1 VLRRYHLQIGFVLAL
16 CLVVAIVTVSFRSI
30 AEASAAA
37 EMVAHT
43 HEVISALRQIMNTVE
58 KAETAQRGFVIT
70 GFQEYALETRAA
82 RPQVAVG
89 LDRLVTLVSDSPSQ
103 AHRVELLRMAIDAR
117 LELMGE
123 TLRTRE
129 RGGFEAARILA
140 VSGVGKTSMR
150 RVQSIIDA
158 MEAHEISLLAQREAL
173 SESHTRGARKL
184 LVAGGTLDL
193 LLLAFVFVVVR
204 RDNRRNRELSAAM
217 AEARDNALRA
227 AEVRS
232 QFLANMSHEI
242 RTPMNAIIGMSG
254 LLLDTPLDANQ
265 RELAVTVRSS
275 AEALLTVLNDVLDF
289 SKLEAGKL
297 SVEPQDFELRPA
309 VEAVIDL
316 FSESARAR
324 SVALAIFFDHQ
335 LPRFLRGDAGRIR
348 QVLTNLVGNALKFT
362 ERGEVLVHVDRHA
375 RRGPVTIVRF
385 SVRDTGLG
393 IAADALPHLFQPFTQ
408 ADATTTRRFGGTGLG
423 LAISKQIVEA
433 MGGTI
438 TVEST
443 PGQGSVFTFDVPLAD
458 AETEEIS
465 HDSALQVLRNA
476 RVLIVDGHAT
486 NRSVVR
492 HNLNAWRMTT
502 DEASTAAEALQSLRQ
517 SAAAG
522 TPYALVIVDLNLPA
536 IDVQSMN
543 GLDLAHAIKAEET
556 IAATRIVI
564 LTSLVQRLDASLMQ
578 GLGIDACLTKPVKQ
592 SALFDAIAGSLSG
605 ALLRESR
612 RPERPE
618 ATPLRA
624 GVRVLLAE
632 DNVVNQKVAVRQ
644 LERLGY
650 GADAVANGR
659 EAVEAVRGGGYA
671 LLLMDIQMPEMDGFA
686 AAREIRRQEGQGPR
700 LPIVALTAN
709 ALTGDRERCLEAG
722 MDDYLAKPI
731 VEREL
736 ARVLERFA
744 PPGAAPP
751 PLDPEVLEG
760 LRELSRGTDQ
770 FLREIGAIYLDDAPR
785 RMDEARAAAAR
796 GDAPALASA
805 VHALKS
811 ASGNV
816 GAEIVRKLCA
826 RIETSA
832 RGGTV
837 DTGRVSELE
846 REFARAAEEL
856 RRITAC

>member
-16 CLVVAIVTVSFRSI
+16 CLVVAIVTVSFRST

-37 EMVAHT
+37 EMVANT

-89 LDRLVTLVSDSPSQ
+89 LDRLAILVADSPSQ
-103 AHRVELLRMAIDAR
+103 THRVELLRLAIDAR
-117 LELMGE
+117 LEQMGV

-158 MEAHEISLLAQREAL
+158 MEAHEVSLLAQREAL

-184 LVAGGTLDL
+184 LVAGGALDL

-204 RDNRRNRELSAAM
+204 RDNRRNRQLSAAM

-227 AEVRS
+227 ADVRS

-316 FSESARAR
+316 FSESARGR
-324 SVALAIFFDHQ
+324 HVALAIFFDHQ

-362 ERGEVLVHVDRHA
+362 ERGEVLVHVDRHEL
-375 RRGPVTIVRF
+375 RGPVTVVRF

-393 IAADALPHLFQPFTQ
+393 IAADALPHLFHPFTQ

-443 PGQGSVFTFDVPLAD
+443 AGQGSVFTFDVPLAD

-465 HDSALQVLRNA
+465 HDTALQVLRDA

-486 NRSVVR
+486 NRSVIR
-492 HNLNAWRMTT
+492 HNLTAWRMTT
-502 DEASTAAEALQSLRQ
+502 DEASSATEALQSLRQ

-522 TPYALVIVDLNLPA
+522 TPYALAIVDLNLA
-536 IDVQSMN
+536 AMDVQSMN
-543 GLDLAHAIKAEET
+543 GLDLAHAIKAEGA

-564 LTSLVQRLDASLMQ
+564 LTSLLQRLDASLMQ

-612 RPERPE
+612 PERPE
-618 ATPLRA
+618 PTPLRT

-650 GADAVANGR
+650 VADAVENGR
-659 EAVEAVRGGGYA
+659 EAVEAVRGGDYA

-686 AAREIRRQEGQGPR
+686 AAREIRRREGQGPR

-709 ALTGDRERCLEAG
+709 ALAGDRERCLEAG

-744 PPGAAPP
+744 SSGAAPP

-816 GAEIVRKLCA
+816 GAEVVRKLCA
-826 RIETSA
+826 RIEASA
-832 RGGTV
+832 RAGTV
-837 DTGRVSELE
+837 DAARVGELE
-846 REFARAAEEL
+846 QEFARAAEEL